1 MWWRVAFGRSGVP
14 MSDEFPERLLH
25 DWPIHERLQTFELGF
40 IINSPGSRLVEL
52 AAKEVLGR
60 NSAGWWECDLS
71 DDSLTWTSGV
81 YRIFGLP
88 EGNRV
93 ARSEAVALYTED
105 SRTKMERLRSYALS
119 TGRGFI
125 LDAQIRPADGG
136 PLRSMR
142 LMGTPLLD
150 GNRITHLQGLK
161 FLI

>member
-1 MWWRVAFGRSGVP
+1 
-14 MSDEFPERLLH
+14 MSEDFQDRLLH
-25 DWPIHERLQTFELGF
+25 DWPIHERVQTFELGF

-88 EGNRV
+88 DGNRV
-93 ARSEAVALYTED
+93 ARNEAVALYTED
-105 SRTKMERLRSYALS
+105 SRAKMERLRSYALS
-119 TGRGFI
+119 TGTGFI
-125 LDAQIRPADGG
+125 LDAQIRPANGG
-136 PLRSMR
+136 SLRLMR
-142 LMGTPLLD
+142 LVGTPVLE
-150 GNRITHLQGLK
+150 GNRVTHLQGLK